1 MLMQKKMYVL
11 VRKDLDAV
19 YRMVQG
25 SHALADFF
33 LKHSL
38 LAAEWGNSTI
48 VFLGVRNENAL
59 NLIAYKLMSK
69 NKLFGEF
76 REEDLQHQLT
86 SIACYDDGRIF
97 KDLSSVTV

>member
-1 MLMQKKMYVL
+1 VL

-25 SHALADFF
+25 SHALAEFF
-33 LKHSL
+33 LRFPKTTH
-38 LAAEWGNSTI
+38 EWNNKTI
-48 VFLGVRNENAL
+48 VFLGVRNESSL
-59 NLIAYKLMSK
+59 KLIAYKLQLK
-69 NKLFGEF
+69 NKEF
-76 REEDLQHQLT
+76 SEFCEEDLNLQLT